1 MLAAAAVL
9 SAGLHFPDELRW
21 QEIFGSGRTLG
32 RDVARIVR
40 CPKFI
45 GHSAQPRKN
54 TMHDGSAGNF
64 YWNIF

>member
-1 MLAAAAVL
+1 MLEAAEIVL
-9 SAGLHFPDELRW
+9 SAGLNFRW

-45 GHSAQPRKN
+45 GHSAKRPRKN

-64 YWNIF
+64 YCNIF